1 VASTDRLVRVVRG
14 LDGELRQ
21 GVGLPGRGAWLCAAT
36 PSCVDQA
43 ARRQAFG
50 RALRAPVT
58 AEAVDRLQQGLRS
71 VAAQEGCPPQV
82 CEDGDA
88 GRVAGP
94 RPHEEEGS

>member
-1 VASTDRLVRVVRG
+1 MSTDGLVRVVRG
-14 LDGELRQ
+14 LDGELRR

-43 ARRQAFG
+43 ARREAFG
-50 RALRAPVT
+50 RALRAPV
-58 AEAVDRLQQGLRS
+58 APEVVDRLREGLRT
-71 VAAQEGCPPQV
+71 AAPQGWGGPQV

-88 GRVAGP
+88 GRVVGP